1 MALLIKHPILDFG
14 PGHDLTVQVVSSSP
28 VSGSVLTARGLL
40 EILSPSFSAPT
51 LLTSTLSL
59 SLSLSLALKHF

>member
-40 EILSPSFSAPT
+40 EILALPLSLPLPYSRA
-51 LLTSTLSL
+51 LSL
-59 SLSLSLALKHF
+59 SLSLSLSK